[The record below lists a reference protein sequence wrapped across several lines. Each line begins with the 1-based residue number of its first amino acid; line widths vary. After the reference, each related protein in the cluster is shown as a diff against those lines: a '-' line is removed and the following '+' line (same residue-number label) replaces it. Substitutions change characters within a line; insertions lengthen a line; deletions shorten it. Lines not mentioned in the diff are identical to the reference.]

1 MTELE
6 TLLLNEFEQLQTQHE
21 IQQKEFVNLYND
33 NDLAEQ
39 LQQLETLI

>member
-33 NDLAEQ
+33 LAEQ

>member
-6 TLLLNEFEQLQTQHE
+6 TLLLYEFEQLQTQHE
-21 IQQKEFVNLYND
+21 IQQKEFVYLY